1 MQDKFNVIEDHINK
15 TESSVETFENYCENY
30 LHNNKHI
37 LLHDY
42 IIQLT
47 HFNNIE
53 YDKLY
58 IIIEKSITNYLIFSR
73 TNIRNSIKKNKF
85 TIYSGLFDFLNS
97 FKEKC
102 KFLYSLTH
110 TNQIA
115 NNTLNELVHI
125 ILYDPFI
132 KQIIEESILNNISMK
147 EIYKLLKSITNK
159 NSILSHNF
167 ITIISQIYKKKISD
181 ITITNN
187 PIESL
192 QSIIICNK
200 IIHEIQNINKLN
212 KFLDTDLHLLL
223 SPLNQYLITYLCVI
237 LSDTDNIYQIC
248 ALFFNKRNYI
258 LSIINSTPINSV
270 YNNGYLLRM
279 KLIEYVNNMLKNNNV
294 DIDSL
299 LKISLFIS
307 KLESNHCSG
316 CLKSIFSK
324 NVLSDNMLNKLCDI
338 LGQYT
343 LEHHDKSYIIGSYII
358 KFDNIEHIIKT
369 SNADIN
375 EYIVLL
381 VKILSLYPN
390 QDVMMMIYNKQL
402 SKRLLHNITHMD
414 NTKWNGYIV
423 SELNIIN
430 NFEKACIHNNCL
442 YQTKKFINDINTSY
456 NMNNTIKEKLD
467 IFFLKCN
474 MAIISCN
481 WPINFKEGAVSST
494 SIIEHNHV
502 INIKNHLSKTLTN
515 QLCYYEM
522 YYCSKYNKRAI
533 TWFPHFGE
541 IDIVFMDKEVKLL
554 PIQLLV
560 LEMFN
565 DNEILPLNKIMELKI
580 LANYNLKF
588 KNALIESL
596 LQSKIIKMQGNM
608 LIITSKNTFETNL
621 IKIFNELYNVIALDI
636 IEEQHIVHTRNEV
649 IITNVNSIVKKKNIN
664 FEDLYEKTKMS
675 IKHFILSQ
683 EQFKEALNIMLDKEY
698 IVCNDD
704 VYKTVLF

>member
-1 MQDKFNVIEDHINK
+1 
-15 TESSVETFENYCENY
+15 
-30 LHNNKHI
+30 
-37 LLHDY
+37 
-42 IIQLT
+42 
-47 HFNNIE
+47 
-53 YDKLY
+53 
-58 IIIEKSITNYLIFSR
+58 
-73 TNIRNSIKKNKF
+73 
-85 TIYSGLFDFLNS
+85 
-97 FKEKC
+97 
-102 KFLYSLTH
+102 
-110 TNQIA
+110 
-115 NNTLNELVHI
+115 
-125 ILYDPFI
+125 
-132 KQIIEESILNNISMK
+132 
-147 EIYKLLKSITNK
+147 
-159 NSILSHNF
+159 
-167 ITIISQIYKKKISD
+167 
-181 ITITNN
+181 
-187 PIESL
+187 
-192 QSIIICNK
+192 
-200 IIHEIQNINKLN
+200 
-212 KFLDTDLHLLL
+212 
-223 SPLNQYLITYLCVI
+223 
-237 LSDTDNIYQIC
+237 
-248 ALFFNKRNYI
+248 
-258 LSIINSTPINSV
+258 
-270 YNNGYLLRM
+270 
-279 KLIEYVNNMLKNNNV
+279 
-294 DIDSL
+294 
-299 LKISLFIS
+299 
-307 KLESNHCSG
+307 
-316 CLKSIFSK
+316 
-324 NVLSDNMLNKLCDI
+324 

-343 LEHHDKSYIIGSYII
+343 LEHHDKSYTIGSYII

-375 EYIVLL
+375 EYILLL

-430 NFEKACIHNNCL
+430 NFEKAGIHNNCL
-442 YQTKKFINDINTSY
+442 YQTKKFIYDINTSY

-467 IFFLKCN
+467 IFFLKCH

-494 SIIEHNHV
+494 TIIEHNHV
-502 INIKNHLSKTLTN
+502 INIKKHLAKTLTN

-541 IDIVFMDKEVKLL
+541 IDIVFIDKEVKLL

-565 DNEILPLNKIMELKI
+565 DNEILPLKKIMELKI

-621 IKIFNELYNVIALDI
+621 IKIFNELYNVITIDT

-649 IITNVNSIVKKKNIN
+649 IITNVNSIVKKKSIN

-698 IVCNDD
+698 IVCNAD